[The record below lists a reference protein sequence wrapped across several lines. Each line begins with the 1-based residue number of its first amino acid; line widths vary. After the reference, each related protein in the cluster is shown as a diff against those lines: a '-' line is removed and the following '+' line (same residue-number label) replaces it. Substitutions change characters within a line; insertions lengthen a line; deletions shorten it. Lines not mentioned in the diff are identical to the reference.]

1 MVKRKRQIEAEN
13 YDDNAIFYTFLGLLM
28 WLLICGFG
36 AWTLDYCGMLDKKQD
51 GEIIRLPKPIPV
63 LIPEFEGV
71 DGEEYESLIEQN
83 PLQSNISSYK
93 II

>member
-1 MVKRKRQIEAEN
+1 MTKRKKQMIEAEN

-51 GEIIRLPKPIPV
+51 GEIIRPMPVPV

-71 DGEEYESLIEQN
+71 DDEEYESLIEQN
-83 PLQSNISSYK
+83 PPQSNISSYK